1 MNYFKHHRLTHGDK
15 MDSNYSICKIPTL
28 SQVVGDLDTFF
39 KVKELEK
46 DPAMSRFVPMAYKQ
60 TRQWKK
66 IFEPDFLKRFNGLM
80 IKGADEIRTVFT
92 ASFPHIEILQKFISQ
107 SREGDFIFLHHPI
120 PLECGDPEGNLG
132 RGFLPI
138 DLLLLQ
144 KVVEKRLSIYSCHA
158 PLDYNKKISTNR
170 AIVEA
175 LKARIESEFLPYGN
189 GYAGLIATI
198 NPIST
203 DDLIVNLKKI
213 FGIPYIDFAGKN
225 VDRITKIGIV
235 AGGGD
240 EVEYSQTAKE
250 KGAQA
255 YITGEI
261 FSHYDSDWGKQ
272 NTAKLKKYAKTVDMS
287 LIGVSH
293 AASEFLVMK
302 TQIPKFLKENFGLP
316 IIPLAQKKWWV

>member
-1 MNYFKHHRLTHGDK
+1 VVTLRENFGKINPSKKTIPISKITDTL
-15 MDSNYSICKIPTL
+15 DS
-28 SQVVGDLDTFF
+28 FF
-39 KVKELEK
+39 KIKELEK
-46 DPAMSRFVPMAYKQ
+46 DPAMSRFVPMVYKQ
-60 TRQWKK
+60 NREWEK

-80 IKGADEIRTVFT
+80 MKGADEVRTVFT

-107 SREGDFIFLHHPI
+107 SQEGDLIFLHHPI
-120 PLECGDPEGNLG
+120 PLECGDPKGNLG

-138 DLLLLQ
+138 NSLLLQ
-144 KVVEKRLSIYSCHA
+144 KIVEKRLSIYSCHA
-158 PLDYNKKISTNR
+158 PLDYNRKISTNR
-170 AIVEA
+170 AITEA
-175 LKARIESEFLPYGN
+175 LKAKIESEFLPYGN

-198 NPIST
+198 NSIST
-203 DDLIVNLKKI
+203 DNLIVRLKKI
-213 FGIPYIDFAGKN
+213 FGISYIDFAGKN
-225 VDRITKIGIV
+225 VGRITKIGVV

-250 KGAQA
+250 RGAQA

-261 FSHYDSDWGKQ
+261 FSHYESDWGKQ
-272 NTAKLKKYAKTVDMS
+272 NTVKLKKYAKTVDIS

-302 TQIPKFLKENFGLP
+302 TQIPKFLKKNLGLP

>member
-1 MNYFKHHRLTHGDK
+1 MNPSKKTILISKVTNTL
-15 MDSNYSICKIPTL
+15 DS
-28 SQVVGDLDTFF
+28 FF
-39 KVKELEK
+39 EVKELEK
-46 DPAMSRFVPMAYKQ
+46 DPAMSRFVPMVYKQ
-60 TRQWKK
+60 TQQWKK

-80 IKGADEIRTVFT
+80 IRGADEIRTVFT

-107 SREGDFIFLHHPI
+107 SQEGDLLFLHHPI

-138 DLLLLQ
+138 NSLLLQ

-170 AIVEA
+170 AIAGA
-175 LKARIESEFLPYGN
+175 LKAKIESEFLPYGN

-203 DDLIVNLKKI
+203 DDLIVRLKKI
-213 FGIPYIDFAGKN
+213 FEIPYIDFAGKN

-240 EVEYSQTAKE
+240 EVEYSQTAE
-250 KGAQA
+250 KRSTQA

-272 NTAKLKKYAKTVDMS
+272 NTVKLKKYAKTVDIS

-302 TQIPKFLKENFGLP
+302 TQIPKFLKENFGLL

>member
-1 MNYFKHHRLTHGDK
+1 MNPSTVLISKVTNTL
-15 MDSNYSICKIPTL
+15 DS
-28 SQVVGDLDTFF
+28 FF
-39 KVKELEK
+39 EVKELEK
-46 DPAMSRFVPMAYKQ
+46 DPAMSRFVPMVYRKTQ
-60 TRQWKK
+60 QWKK

-80 IKGADEIRTVFT
+80 IRGSDEIRTVFT
-92 ASFPHIEILQKFISQ
+92 ASFPHDEIIQQFISKSQ
-107 SREGDFIFLHHPI
+107 EGDLLFLHHPV
-120 PLECGDPEGNLG
+120 PLECGDPRGDLG

-138 DLLLLQ
+138 NSLLLQ

-170 AIVEA
+170 AIAEA
-175 LKARIESEFLPYGN
+175 LKAKIESEFLPYGN
-189 GYAGLIATI
+189 GYVGLIATI

-203 DDLIVNLKKI
+203 NKLIVRLKKI
-213 FGIPYIDFAGKN
+213 FGVPYVDFAGKN
-225 VDRITKIGIV
+225 IDRITKIGIV

-240 EVEYSQTAKE
+240 ETEYSQAAKE
-250 KGAQA
+250 REAQA

-272 NTAKLKKYAKTVDMS
+272 NTAKLKKYAKTVDIS

-302 TQIPKFLKENFGLP
+302 TQVPKFIKENFG
-316 IIPLAQKKWWV
+316 IAVIPLSQKKWWV

>member
-1 MNYFKHHRLTHGDK
+1 MNFKGKQMSLSKKTV
-15 MDSNYSICKIPTL
+15 SISKVTDTL
-28 SQVVGDLDTFF
+28 NSFF

-80 IKGADEIRTVFT
+80 IRGADEIRTVFT
-92 ASFPHIEILQKFISQ
+92 SSFPHDEILQKFITQ
-107 SREGDFIFLHHPI
+107 SKEGDLIFLHHPI

-138 DLLLLQ
+138 NSLLLQ

-170 AIVEA
+170 AIAEA
-175 LKARIESEFLPYGN
+175 LKAKIEDEFLPYGN

-203 DDLIVNLKKI
+203 DDLIVRLKKI
-213 FGIPYIDFAGKN
+213 FEIPYVDFAGKN
-225 VDRITKIGIV
+225 IDRITKIGIV

-240 EVEYSQTAKE
+240 EMEYSQTTKE
-250 KGAQA
+250 RGAQA

-272 NTAKLKKYAKTVDMS
+272 NTAKLKKYAKTVDIS

-302 TQIPKFLKENFGLP
+302 TQIPEWFKENFGLP
-316 IIPLAQKKWWV
+316 VVPLVQKKWWI

>member
-1 MNYFKHHRLTHGDK
+1 MNPSKKTILISKVT
-15 MDSNYSICKIPTL
+15 NTL
-28 SQVVGDLDTFF
+28 NSFF

-46 DPAMSRFVPMAYKQ
+46 DPAMSRFVPMVYKQ
-60 TRQWKK
+60 TQQWKK

-80 IKGADEIRTVFT
+80 VRGADEIRTIFT
-92 ASFPHIEILQKFISQ
+92 ASFPHDEIVQQFIRK
-107 SREGDFIFLHHPI
+107 SREGDLLFLHHPI
-120 PLECGDPEGNLG
+120 PLECGNPRGNLG

-138 DLLLLQ
+138 NSSLLR
-144 KVVEKRLSIYSCHA
+144 KVVKKRLSIYSCHA
-158 PLDYNKKISTNR
+158 PLDYNEKISTNR

-175 LKARIESEFLPYGN
+175 LKAKIESEFLPYGN
-189 GYAGLIATI
+189 GFAGLVAIIA
-198 NPIST
+198 PIST
-203 DDLIVNLKKI
+203 NDLIIKLKKI
-213 FGIPYIDFAGKN
+213 FDIPYVDFAGKKIN
-225 VDRITKIGIV
+225 RITKIGIV

-250 KGAQA
+250 RGAQA

-272 NTAKLKKYAKTVDMS
+272 NTEKIKRYVNNVDIS

-302 TQIPKFLKENFGLP
+302 TQLPKFLKENFGLP

>member
-1 MNYFKHHRLTHGDK
+1 MSILINSSKKILQISKVTDTL
-15 MDSNYSICKIPTL
+15 DS
-28 SQVVGDLDTFF
+28 FF

-46 DPAMSRFVPMAYKQ
+46 DPAMSRFVPMVYKQ
-60 TRQWKK
+60 TQQWKK

-80 IKGADEIRTVFT
+80 VRGADEIRTVFT
-92 ASFPHIEILQKFISQ
+92 ASFPHDEITQQFISKSQ
-107 SREGDFIFLHHPI
+107 EGDLLFLHHPI
-120 PLECGDPEGNLG
+120 PLECGDPRGNLG

-138 DLLLLQ
+138 NSSLLR
-144 KVVEKRLSIYSCHA
+144 KIVEKRLSIYSCHT

-170 AIVEA
+170 AIAEA
-175 LKARIESEFLPYGN
+175 LKAKIESEFLPYGN
-189 GYAGLIATI
+189 GFAGLVATI
-198 NPIST
+198 APIST
-203 DDLIVNLKKI
+203 NNLIIKLKHI
-213 FGIPYIDFAGKN
+213 FDIPYIDFAGKKVN
-225 VDRITKIGIV
+225 RITKIGIV

-240 EVEYSQTAKE
+240 EVEYSQTARE

-272 NTAKLKKYAKTVDMS
+272 NTAKLKKYAKTIDIS

-302 TQIPKFLKENFGLP
+302 TQIPKWFKDNFKIP
-316 IIPLAQKKWWV
+316 VVPLAQKKWWV